1 MRFTTAAVVLALI
14 ASACVGVPRGIEYQ
28 GDTEA
33 TKIFEFCAGESSNTV
48 QVRYGGP
55 PRLVNSTKAVVAP
68 TEGEQ
73 ACLDTVAERFPAR
86 SREALARAKA
96 FSRCLQRNGVDVP
109 FQGITA
115 DLTTESR
122 EVFFEGL
129 DIPDELLDSVDDA
142 VTACRN
148 AE

>member
-1 MRFTTAAVVLALI
+1 LRFTTAAILLALV
-14 ASACVGVPRGIEYQ
+14 AGACTSVSNGIVYG

-33 TKIFEFCAGESSNTV
+33 TRIFEYCAGESPNTV

-68 TEGEQ
+68 TEDEQ
-73 ACLDTVAERFPAR
+73 ACLDIVAERFPAR
-86 SREALARAKA
+86 SPAALARAKA

-115 DLTTESR
+115 DLTTEPQQIL
-122 EVFFEGL
+122 FEGL

-142 VTACRN
+142 VTACRD

>member
-28 GDTEA
+28 GDGEA
-33 TKIFEFCAGESSNTV
+33 TKIFEFCAGESPNTV

-55 PRLVNSTKAVVAP
+55 PRLVNDANAVVTP
-68 TEGEQ
+68 TEDEQ

-96 FSRCLQRNGVDVP
+96 FSRCLQRNSVGIP
-109 FQGITA
+109 FQAITVN
-115 DLTTESR
+115 LTIEPQQIL
-122 EVFFEGL
+122 FEGL